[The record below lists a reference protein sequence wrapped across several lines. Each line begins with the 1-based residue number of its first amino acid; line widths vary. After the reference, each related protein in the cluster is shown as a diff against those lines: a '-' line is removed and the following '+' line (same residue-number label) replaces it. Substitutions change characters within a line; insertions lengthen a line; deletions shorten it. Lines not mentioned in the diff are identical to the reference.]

1 MADIDMLTIAD
12 IAADIPYST
21 QIGPFGK
28 ALTPE
33 DYTEFG
39 TPLLRGIN
47 VNKGRFFDEG
57 FVFVSEEIADS
68 LSKYICNSGEIILVH
83 KGTIGQI
90 GIISEKTRFSRYLMG
105 NSMLRVVV
113 DKQKMLPEFLYYWMC
128 SNDAQ
133 WYLQSRLST
142 VGVPQLHRPLDT
154 LRKLPVPN
162 LSIKQQQR
170 ILQPLKLL
178 DSLVENNAN
187 LNKYLNEY
195 MNSLFRSWFV
205 DFDPVKAKAEGK
217 LPYGMDEET
226 AALFPDSFEDSEL
239 GSIPKGWAIVTI
251 SDVCD
256 FVSRGVTPDYE
267 DGTGRWIINQK
278 VNNGVNLNL
287 ENLKELSK
295 SCLVPEDKFAK
306 RFDVLVNCLGEGTLG
321 RIHFFTGDSDY
332 YAVDQHMSI
341 CRAKSPSAGLYIYH
355 TLSSPT
361 GQWRIDSVKTGSTG
375 MTMFNISKLRAFK
388 IYIPPQRIL
397 DEFWANV
404 SDLIHQNQICLETG
418 NALIH
423 TRDVLLPRM
432 MSGELSVS

>member
-1 MADIDMLTIAD
+1 MKSEIIWGIWGLTFDHCKLGEFIHITSGKECPPEKKTD
-12 IAADIPYST
+12 YST
-21 QIGPFGK
+21 IPIRGATGIIG
-28 ALTPE
+28 
-33 DYTEFG
+33 YSTE
-39 TPLLRGIN
+39 PLYERP
-47 VNKGRFFDEG
+47 
-57 FVFVSEEIADS
+57 
-68 LSKYICNSGEIILVH
+68 IILV
-83 KGTIGQI
+83 GRVGAGLLSGMS
-90 GIISEKTRFSRYLMG
+90 GILNRADKPCWPSDNTLVIIPKDDDEFDYIECCLRYSDIYPYVSG
-105 NSMLRVVV
+105 SS
-113 DKQKMLPEFLYYWMC
+113 Q
-128 SNDAQ
+128 
-133 WYLQSRLST
+133 
-142 VGVPQLHRPLDT
+142 PLLT
-154 LRKLPVPN
+154 
-162 LSIKQQQR
+162 QTA
-170 ILQPLKLL
+170 LKLL
-178 DSLVENNAN
+178 EIPWSSRETRHMIANNGRQIDRLLLLNNNIENISQEIITA
-187 LNKYLNEY
+187 
-195 MNSLFRSWFV
+195 LFRSWFI
-205 DFDPVKAKAEGK
+205 DFDPVKAKTEGK
-217 LPYGMDEET
+217 LLYGMNEET

-239 GSIPKGWAIVTI
+239 GSIPKGWEIVTI

-267 DGTGRWIINQK
+267 DGTGSWIINQK

-295 SCLVPEDKFAK
+295 SCIVPEDKFAK

-404 SDLIHQNQICLETG
+404 SNLIHQNQICLETG
-418 NALIH
+418 NVLIH
-423 TRDVLLPRM
+423 TRDVLLPRL
-432 MSGELSVS
+432 MSRELKVN